1 MEQGGHVIFTY
12 RTGVKDAQNHV
23 VPTTLPGNFA
33 PYAGIEIDEYES
45 LQSVQQ
51 HKVAGIG
58 EMSGQSSTARLW
70 CDLNTPTTAETL
82 AVYEDTF
89 YEGVAAVTRNA
100 YKGMITYIGSSI
112 DDAMIETIYRQ
123 ACIEVAIE
131 MNDAPDQVEIIRRHG
146 KQRDFL
152 FLMNHD
158 TKEARDVTLDGTYQ
172 ALTKEE
178 TYRGTVLLAPLE
190 TLILTT

>member
-12 RTGVKDAQNHV
+12 RTGVKDARNHV
-23 VPTTLPGNFA
+23 VPTTLPGKFA

-58 EMSGQSSTARLW
+58 EMAGQSSTARLW
-70 CDLNTPTTAETL
+70 CDLITPTTAETL

-112 DDAMIETIYRQ
+112 DDAMI
-123 ACIEVAIE
+123 
-131 MNDAPDQVEIIRRHG
+131 DEIIRRHG
-146 KQRDFL
+146 EQRDFL

-178 TYRGTVLLAPLE
+178 TYRGTVRLAPLE